1 MLKISSKSVEKL
13 MPQDRLYSLRS
24 LDTPMAGKM
33 LIRWLMGLGLIFLI
47 VLFLPWQQNIRG
59 KGKVTALSPG
69 NRPQTIETLIAGR
82 IQRWHIQ
89 EGQFVNKGD
98 TIAVISEVK
107 EKYFDPQMLIRL
119 REVIKSKENSLQSK
133 DMKAKALRRQINA
146 LNDGM
151 RTKVDQSKA
160 KLEAERVKFSN
171 AKNQYDRNKNLFE
184 AGNIPLTKFQ
194 DIEYKYQGAEAD
206 FVNAEIEIERVQA
219 EYLDKINKAES
230 DLNNTLAEQFDTQA
244 DLAKLRN
251 ELTNMEIRSQQYFI
265 LAPQSG
271 FVVKATQAGIG
282 ETIKEG
288 DAVCTI
294 MPQSDDVAVEMYV
307 KAMDVP
313 LISKGRKVRIEFDGF
328 PALQFSG
335 WPSVSVGTFG
345 GMVEVIDYVNSKPG
359 EFRILVVPDSDD
371 EKWPK
376 QIRNGSGTQGWVMLD
391 DVPVWYE
398 IWRQLNGFPPSLYEE
413 PLDEQLN
420 KGTQKT
426 DSKSASEKSS
436 TE

>member
-1 MLKISSKSVEKL
+1 MLKISSKSVEKM

-24 LDTPMAGKM
+24 LDTPMAGKI
-33 LIRWLMGLGLIFLI
+33 LVRWLIGLGFLFLI

-69 NRPQTIETLIAGR
+69 NRPQTIETVIAGR
-82 IQRWHIQ
+82 IQTWKVQ
-89 EGQFVNKGD
+89 EGQFVTKGD

-107 EKYFDPQMLIRL
+107 EKYFDPQMLVRL
-119 REVIKSKENSLQSK
+119 RQVIASKENSLQSK
-133 DMKAKALRRQINA
+133 DMKAQALKRQINA
-146 LNDGM
+146 LENGM
-151 RTKVDQSKA
+151 RNKIDQTKA
-160 KLEAERVKFSN
+160 NLEGERVRFDN
-171 AKNQYDRNKNLFE
+171 AKNQYERNKKLFE

-206 FVNAEIEIERVQA
+206 FVNAEIEIDRAQA

-230 DLNNTLAEQFDTQA
+230 DLNNTLAEQFETQA
-244 DLAKLRN
+244 EIAKLRN

-271 FVVKATQAGIG
+271 NVVKATQAGIG

-288 DAVCTI
+288 EPVCTI
-294 MPQSDDVAVEMYV
+294 MPQSEDVAVEMYV

-335 WPSVSVGTFG
+335 WPSVSVGSFG
-345 GMVEVIDYVNSKPG
+345 GTVEVIDFVNSKPG
-359 EFRILVVPDSDD
+359 EFRILVIPDKTD
-371 EKWPK
+371 EKWPTR
-376 QIRNGSGTQGWVMLD
+376 IRNGSGTQGWVMLD

-413 PLDEQLN
+413 PLEEYQEKN
-420 KGTQKT
+420 KDKNTE
-426 DSKSASEKSS
+426 ASDDTTKK
-436 TE
+436 

>member
-1 MLKISSKSVEKL
+1 MLKISSGSLEK
-13 MPQDRLYSLRS
+13 MISQDRLHSLRS
-24 LDTPMAGKM
+24 LDTPMAGKI
-33 LIRWLMGLGLIFLI
+33 LARWLLVLGIIFLL

-59 KGKVTALSPG
+59 NGKVTALSPG

-82 IQRWHIQ
+82 IQTWNVQ
-89 EGQFVNKGD
+89 EGQFVTKGD
-98 TIAVISEVK
+98 TIVVITEVK
-107 EKYFDPQMLIRL
+107 EKYFDPKMLFRL
-119 REVIKSKENSLQSK
+119 GEIVSSKESSLQSK
-133 DMKAKALRRQINA
+133 DMKARALRRQITA
-146 LNDGM
+146 LHQGM
-151 RTKVDQSKA
+151 RTKTEQAKA
-160 KLEAERVKFSN
+160 KLEAERVRFAN
-171 AKNQYDRNKNLFE
+171 AKNQYDRNKKIFE

-194 DIEYKYQGAEAD
+194 DIDYKYQGANAD
-206 FVNAEIEIERVQA
+206 LINAEIEIERVEA

-230 DLNNTLAEQFDTQA
+230 DLNNTLAEQFETQA
-244 DLAKLRN
+244 EIAKLKN
-251 ELTNMEIRSQQYFI
+251 ELSNMEIRSEQYHI

-313 LISKGRKVRIEFDGF
+313 LISKKRKVRIEFDGF

-335 WPSVSVGTFG
+335 WPSVSVGSFG
-345 GMVEVIDYVNSKPG
+345 GLVEVIDFVNSKPG
-359 EFRILVVPDSDD
+359 EFRILVVPDKEDL
-371 EKWPK
+371 KWPK
-376 QIRNGSGTQGWVMLD
+376 QIRNGSGIKGWVMLD

-413 PLDEQLN
+413 PLDEYLKKLEKANTTGEATKKQ
-420 KGTQKT
+420 
-426 DSKSASEKSS
+426 SE
-436 TE
+436 

>member
-1 MLKISSKSVEKL
+1 MLKISSKSVEKM

-24 LDTPMAGKM
+24 LDTPMAGKI
-33 LIRWLMGLGLIFLI
+33 LAFWLTGIGFIFFL

-59 KGKVTALSPG
+59 NGKVTALSPS
-69 NRPQTIETLIAGR
+69 NRPQTIETIIAGR
-82 IQRWHIQ
+82 IQRWNVR
-89 EGQFVNKGD
+89 EGQLVKKGD

-107 EKYFDPQMLIRL
+107 EKYFDPQFLVRL
-119 REVIKSKENSLQSK
+119 REVINSKESSLNSK
-133 DMKAKALRRQINA
+133 DQKAQALRRQITA
-146 LNDGM
+146 LKEGM
-151 RTKVDQSKA
+151 RTKRNQAKA
-160 KLEAERVKFSN
+160 KLEAERVRFNN
-171 AKNQYDRNKNLFE
+171 AKNQFDRNKKLFE
-184 AGNIPLTKFQ
+184 AGNIPLTKYQ

-206 FVNAEIEIERVQA
+206 FTNAEIEIDRVEA

-230 DLNNTLAEQFDTQA
+230 DLNNTLAEQFDTEA
-244 DLAKLRN
+244 HLATLRN
-251 ELTNMEIRSQQYFI
+251 ELVNMEIRSQQYFI
-265 LAPQSG
+265 LAPQNG

-288 DAVCTI
+288 DPVCTI
-294 MPQSDDVAVEMYV
+294 MPQSDDIAVEMFV

-335 WPSVSVGTFG
+335 WPSVSVGSFG
-345 GMVEVIDYVNSKPG
+345 GIVEVIDYVNTKPG
-359 EFRILVVPDSDD
+359 EFRILVIPDKED

-413 PLDEQLN
+413 PFEDSTDQ
-420 KGTQKT
+420 QKE
-426 DSKSASEKSS
+426 SESQS
-436 TE
+436 TTRQKK

>member
-1 MLKISSKSVEKL
+1 MLKISSKSVEKM

-24 LDTPMAGKM
+24 LDTPMAGKI
-33 LIRWLMGLGLIFLI
+33 LAYWLMGIGFIFFI

-59 KGKVTALSPG
+59 NGKVTALSPS
-69 NRPQTIETLIAGR
+69 NRPQTIETIIAGR
-82 IQRWHIQ
+82 IQRWNVR
-89 EGQFVNKGD
+89 EGQLVKKGD

-107 EKYFDPQMLIRL
+107 EKYFDPQFLVRL
-119 REVIKSKENSLQSK
+119 REVINSKESSLNSK
-133 DMKAKALRRQINA
+133 DQKAQALRRQITA
-146 LNDGM
+146 LKEGM
-151 RTKVDQSKA
+151 RTKMNQAKA
-160 KLEAERVKFSN
+160 KLEAERVRFDN
-171 AKNQYDRNKNLFE
+171 AKNQFDRNKKLFD
-184 AGNIPLTKFQ
+184 AGNIPLTKYQ
-194 DIEYKYQGAEAD
+194 DIEYKYQAAEAD
-206 FVNAEIEIERVQA
+206 FTNAGIEIDRVEA

-230 DLNNTLAEQFDTQA
+230 DLNNTLAEQFDTEA

-251 ELTNMEIRSQQYFI
+251 ELVNMEIRSQQYFI
-265 LAPQSG
+265 LAPQNG
-271 FVVKATQAGIG
+271 YVVKATQAGIG

-288 DAVCTI
+288 DPVCTI
-294 MPQSDDVAVEMYV
+294 MPQSDDVAVEMFV

-335 WPSVSVGTFG
+335 WPSVSVGSFG
-345 GMVEVIDYVNSKPG
+345 GTVEVIDYVNTKPG
-359 EFRILVVPDSDD
+359 EFRILVIPDKED

-413 PLDEQLN
+413 PLEDTLN
-420 KGTQKT
+420 KEQET
-426 DSKSASEKSS
+426 KSQSTTSEKK
-436 TE
+436 

>member
-1 MLKISSKSVEKL
+1 M

-24 LDTPMAGKM
+24 LDTPMAGK
-33 LIRWLMGLGLIFLI
+33 LLARLLTGIASIFFI

-59 KGKVTALSPG
+59 NGKVTALSPG
-69 NRPQTIETLIAGR
+69 NRPQTIETVIAGR
-82 IQRWHIQ
+82 IQNWKVQ

-98 TIAVISEVK
+98 TIAIISEVK
-107 EKYFDPQMLIRL
+107 EKYFDPQMLTRL
-119 REVIKSKENSLQSK
+119 REIIRSKENSLQSK
-133 DMKAKALRRQINA
+133 DMKAQALKRQIKALQN
-146 LNDGM
+146 GM
-151 RTKVDQSKA
+151 QNKMEQTKA
-160 KLEAERVKFSN
+160 KLEAERVRFAN
-171 AKNQYDRNKNLFE
+171 AKNQYDRNKKLFE

-206 FVNAEIEIERVQA
+206 FVNAEIEIDRAQA

-230 DLNNTLAEQFDTQA
+230 DLNNTLAEQFETQA
-244 DLAKLRN
+244 ELSKLSN
-251 ELTNMEIRSQQYFI
+251 ELSNMEIRSQQYFI
-265 LAPQSG
+265 LAPQNG

-288 DAVCTI
+288 DPVCTI

-307 KAMDVP
+307 KAMDVT

-335 WPSVSVGTFG
+335 WPSVSVGSFG
-345 GMVEVIDYVNSKPG
+345 GIVEVIDYVNSKPG
-359 EFRILVVPDSDD
+359 EFRILVVPDKED

-413 PLDEQLN
+413 PLDEYLEKEKTANSTTDVN
-420 KGTQKT
+420 KK
-426 DSKSASEKSS
+426 
-436 TE
+436 

>member
-1 MLKISSKSVEKL
+1 MLKISSNSVEKM

-24 LDTPMAGKM
+24 LDTPMAGKI
-33 LIRWLMGLGLIFLI
+33 LARWLIGLGVLFFI

-69 NRPQTIETLIAGR
+69 NRPQTIETVIAGR
-82 IQRWHIQ
+82 IQNWKVQ
-89 EGQFVNKGD
+89 EGQFISKGD
-98 TIAVISEVK
+98 TIAIISEVK
-107 EKYFDPQMLIRL
+107 EKYFDPQMLARL
-119 REVIKSKENSLQSK
+119 REVIRSKENSLQSK
-133 DMKAKALRRQINA
+133 DLKAQALKRQINA
-146 LNDGM
+146 LQNGM
-151 RTKVDQSKA
+151 QNKLEQTKA
-160 KLEAERVKFSN
+160 KLEAERVRFEN
-171 AKNQYDRNKNLFE
+171 AKNQYERNKKLFE

-206 FVNAEIEIERVQA
+206 FVNAEIEIDRAQA

-230 DLNNTLAEQFDTQA
+230 DLNNTLAEQFETQA
-244 DLAKLRN
+244 DIAKLHN

-265 LAPQSG
+265 LAPQNG
-271 FVVKATQAGIG
+271 IVIKATQAGIG

-288 DAVCTI
+288 DPVCTI

-313 LISKGRKVRIEFDGF
+313 LISKGRNVRIEFDGF

-335 WPSVSVGTFG
+335 WPSVSVGSFG
-345 GMVEVIDYVNSKPG
+345 GTVEVIDFVNSKPG
-359 EFRILVVPDSDD
+359 EFRILVIPDKSD

-391 DVPVWYE
+391 SVPVWYE

-413 PLDEQLN
+413 PVDE
-420 KGTQKT
+420 
-426 DSKSASEKSS
+426 SAKKDRSEKTSKKIQ
-436 TE
+436 

>member
-1 MLKISSKSVEKL
+1 MLKISSKSVEKM

-24 LDTPMAGKM
+24 LDTPMAGKI
-33 LIRWLMGLGLIFLI
+33 LVSWLLGLGLIFLI
-47 VLFLPWQQNIRG
+47 ILFLPWQQNIRG
-59 KGKVTALSPG
+59 KGKVTALSPS
-69 NRPQTIETLIAGR
+69 NRPQTIETVIAGR
-82 IQRWHIQ
+82 IQNWNVQ

-98 TIAVISEVK
+98 TITIISEVK
-107 EKYFDPQMLIRL
+107 EKYFDPQMLNRL
-119 REVIKSKENSLQSK
+119 REVIQSKENSLESK
-133 DMKAKALRRQINA
+133 DQKAQALKRQITA
-146 LNDGM
+146 LQNGM
-151 RTKVDQSKA
+151 RNKIDQTEA
-160 KLEAERVKFSN
+160 KLDAEKVRFDN
-171 AKNQYDRNKNLFE
+171 AKNQYERNKKLFE

-206 FVNAEIEIERVQA
+206 FVNAEIEIDRAQA

-230 DLNNTLAEQFDTQA
+230 DLNNTLAEQFETQA

-271 FVVKATQAGIG
+271 YVVKATQAGIG

-288 DAVCTI
+288 DPVCTI
-294 MPQSDDVAVEMYV
+294 MPQSEDVAVEMYV

-335 WPSVSVGTFG
+335 WPSVSVGSFG
-345 GMVEVIDYVNSKPG
+345 GVVEVIDFVNSKPG
-359 EFRILVVPDSDD
+359 EFRILVVPDKAD

-413 PLDEQLN
+413 PLDEFLEKEKEKN
-420 KGTQKT
+420 ISES
-426 DSKSASEKSS
+426 SKKVSE
-436 TE
+436 

>member
-1 MLKISSKSVEKL
+1 MLKISSNSVEKM

-24 LDTPMAGKM
+24 LDTPMAGKI
-33 LIRWLMGLGLIFLI
+33 LARWLIGLGVLFFI

-69 NRPQTIETLIAGR
+69 NRPQTIETVIAGR
-82 IQRWHIQ
+82 IQNWKVQ
-89 EGQFVNKGD
+89 EGQFISKGD
-98 TIAVISEVK
+98 TIAIISEVK
-107 EKYFDPQMLIRL
+107 EKYFDPQMLARL
-119 REVIKSKENSLQSK
+119 REVIRSKENSLQSK
-133 DMKAKALRRQINA
+133 DLKAQALKRQINA
-146 LNDGM
+146 LQNGM
-151 RTKVDQSKA
+151 QNKLEQTKA
-160 KLEAERVKFSN
+160 KLEAERVRFEN
-171 AKNQYDRNKNLFE
+171 AKNQYERNKKLFE

-206 FVNAEIEIERVQA
+206 FVNAEIEIDRAQA

-230 DLNNTLAEQFDTQA
+230 DLNNTLAEQFETQA
-244 DLAKLRN
+244 DIAKLRN

-265 LAPQSG
+265 LAPQNG
-271 FVVKATQAGIG
+271 IVIKATQAGIG

-288 DAVCTI
+288 DPVCTI

-313 LISKGRKVRIEFDGF
+313 LISKGRNVRIEFDGF

-335 WPSVSVGTFG
+335 WPSVSVGSFG
-345 GMVEVIDYVNSKPG
+345 GTVEVIDFVNSKPG
-359 EFRILVVPDSDD
+359 EFRILVIPDKSD

-391 DVPVWYE
+391 SVPVWYE

-413 PLDEQLN
+413 PVDE
-420 KGTQKT
+420 
-426 DSKSASEKSS
+426 SAKKDRSEKTSKKIQ
-436 TE
+436 

>member
-1 MLKISSKSVEKL
+1 M

-24 LDTPMAGKM
+24 LETPNAGK
-33 LIRWLMGLGLIFLI
+33 LLARWLMGLGLIFFI
-47 VLFLPWQQNIRG
+47 ILFLPWQQNIRG
-59 KGKVTALSPG
+59 KGKVTALAPR
-69 NRPQTIETLIAGR
+69 NRPQTIETVIAGR
-82 IQRWHIQ
+82 IQTWKVQ
-89 EGQFVNKGD
+89 EGQFVTKGD
-98 TIAVISEVK
+98 TIAIISEVK
-107 EKYFDPQMLIRL
+107 EKYFDPKMLVRL
-119 REVIKSKENSLQSK
+119 QEVIHSKENSLGSK
-133 DMKAKALRRQINA
+133 DQKAKALRRQIEA

-151 RTKVDQSKA
+151 RTKMDQSKA
-160 KLEAERVKFSN
+160 KLEAERVKFAN
-171 AKNQYDRNKNLFE
+171 AKNQYERNKKLFE

-230 DLNNTLAEQFDTQA
+230 DLNNTLAEQFETQA

-251 ELTNMEIRSQQYFI
+251 ELSNMEIRSQQYFI
-265 LAPQSG
+265 LAPQNG
-271 FVVKATQAGIG
+271 VVVKATQAGIG

-288 DAVCTI
+288 DPVCTI
-294 MPQSDDVAVEMYV
+294 MPESDDVAVEMYV

-335 WPSVSVGTFG
+335 WPSVSVGSFG
-345 GMVEVIDYVNSKPG
+345 GTVEVIDFVNSKPG
-359 EFRILVVPDSDD
+359 EFRILVIPDPMDD
-371 EKWPK
+371 KWPK
-376 QIRNGSGTQGWVMLD
+376 QIRNGSGIQGWVMLD

-420 KGTQKT
+420 PKK
-426 DSKSASEKSS
+426 EKEAKDMS
-436 TE
+436 TTEATAK

>member
-1 MLKISSKSVEKL
+1 MLKISSGSLEE
-13 MPQDRLYSLRS
+13 MISQDRLHSLRS
-24 LDTPMAGKM
+24 LDTPMAGKI
-33 LIRWLMGLGLIFLI
+33 LARWLLVLGIIFLL

-59 KGKVTALSPG
+59 NGKVTALSPG

-82 IQRWHIQ
+82 IQTWNVQ
-89 EGQFVNKGD
+89 EGQFVTKGD
-98 TIAVISEVK
+98 TIVVITEVK
-107 EKYFDPQMLIRL
+107 EKYFDPKMLFRL
-119 REVIKSKENSLQSK
+119 GEIVSSKESSLQSK
-133 DMKAKALRRQINA
+133 DMKARALRRQITA
-146 LNDGM
+146 LHQGM
-151 RTKVDQSKA
+151 RTKTEQAKA
-160 KLEAERVKFSN
+160 KLEAERVRFAN
-171 AKNQYDRNKNLFE
+171 AKNQYDRNKKIFE

-194 DIEYKYQGAEAD
+194 DIDYKYQGANAD
-206 FVNAEIEIERVQA
+206 LINAEIEIERVEA

-230 DLNNTLAEQFDTQA
+230 DLNNTLAEQFETQA
-244 DLAKLRN
+244 EIAKLKN
-251 ELTNMEIRSQQYFI
+251 ELSNMEIRSEQYHI

-313 LISKGRKVRIEFDGF
+313 LISKKRKVRIEFDGF

-335 WPSVSVGTFG
+335 WPSVSVGSFG
-345 GMVEVIDYVNSKPG
+345 GLVEVIDFVNSKPG
-359 EFRILVVPDSDD
+359 EFRILVVPDKEDL
-371 EKWPK
+371 KWPK
-376 QIRNGSGTQGWVMLD
+376 QIRNGSGIKGWVMLD

-413 PLDEQLN
+413 PLDEYLKKLEKANTTGEATKKQ
-420 KGTQKT
+420 
-426 DSKSASEKSS
+426 SE
-436 TE
+436 